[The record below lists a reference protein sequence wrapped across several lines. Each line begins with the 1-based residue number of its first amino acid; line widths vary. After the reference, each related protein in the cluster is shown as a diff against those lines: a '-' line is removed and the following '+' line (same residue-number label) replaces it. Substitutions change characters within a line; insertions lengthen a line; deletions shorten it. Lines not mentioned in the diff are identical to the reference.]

1 MANLPWQ
8 NRPENNKDILWRY
21 SKNPIINR
29 YDIPSSNSIFNSAV
43 VPYKEGFAGVF
54 RCDNKAIQMND
65 VARVKLRTTVPLFIV
80 YMYEP
85 NVRGFSIAQVI
96 TIKEH
101 KVFFVAKGNNP
112 LTCIMATFRLV
123 KYICPAWQSKTICL
137 KQTCSPNRIR

>member
-54 RCDNKAIQMND
+54 RCDNKVGDQIGNLFD
-65 VARVKLRTTVPLFIV
+65 NKEIKLP
-80 YMYEP
+80 
-85 NVRGFSIAQVI
+85 
-96 TIKEH
+96 
-101 KVFFVAKGNNP
+101 NNP
-112 LTCIMATFRLV
+112 IICDKTFCV
-123 KYICPAWQSKTICL
+123 
-137 KQTCSPNRIR
+137 CSQDVSITKWKNI